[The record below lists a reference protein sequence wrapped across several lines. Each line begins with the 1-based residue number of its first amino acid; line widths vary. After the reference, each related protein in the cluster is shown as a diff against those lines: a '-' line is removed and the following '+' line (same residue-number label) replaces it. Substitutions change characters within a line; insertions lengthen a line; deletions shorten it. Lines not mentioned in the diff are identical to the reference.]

1 LAEYQDQI
9 ISAISAGSG
18 FVRATFS
25 GKAGAPEPRWVK
37 VTIRP
42 VAIKGETR
50 AQFCYYDAKKCM
62 VKNCS
67 GAEVAEQVRQLLML
81 PFKNIRVESSDESLQ
96 VQVTSGGKAL
106 VHRGKAPNPQAPDLA
121 HDRRKQLILPAEQAD
136 AFLQEVGIMTRDG
149 KVRAEQQRKFRQ
161 INEFLKLIG
170 QTIEQA
176 GGVAAIRRVDS
187 PLSIVDCGCGNAYL
201 TFAAYHYF
209 SEVLGVPTRL
219 TGIDVNGELLA
230 RHAEKIERLGWTGLT
245 FQTSAI
251 IDFAPSTP
259 PDIVLALHACD
270 TATDEA
276 LAQAIRWQSAS
287 IFCAPCCHHHLQ
299 QQLSGRKVAA
309 PLQSLLRYG
318 VLSERLGDILTDTFR
333 ALTLRLMGY
342 QTEVVEFVGTEH
354 TAKNLLIRAV
364 KRGQPGD
371 QAVLKEYRALK
382 DLWQVTPYLEEL
394 LGAEFARLTS
404 TQPADPSVR

>member
-1 LAEYQDQI
+1 MAEYQDQI

-25 GKAGAPEPRWVK
+25 GKAGALEPRWVK

-42 VAIKGETR
+42 VAIKGEIR
-50 AQFCYYDAKKCM
+50 AQFSYYDAKKCI
-62 VKNCS
+62 VKNYG
-67 GAEVAEQVRQLLML
+67 GAEVAEQTRQLLAL
-81 PFKNIRVESSDESLQ
+81 PFKNIRIESSDESLQ

-136 AFLQEVGIMTRDG
+136 AFLQEVGIMTADG

-209 SEVLGVPTRL
+209 SEVLRVPTLL

-245 FQTSAI
+245 FQTSSI
-251 IDFAPSTP
+251 IDFSPLTP

-276 LAQAIRWQSAS
+276 LAQAIRWQSAT

-299 QQLSGRKVAA
+299 QQLSGRTVAA
-309 PLQSLLRYG
+309 PLQPLLRYG

-333 ALTLRLMGY
+333 ALILRLMGY

-364 KRGQPGD
+364 RRSQPGD

-382 DLWQVTPYLEEL
+382 EQWQVTPYLEEL

-404 TQPADPSVR
+404 PLPTIA

>member
-1 LAEYQDQI
+1 MADYQQQI
-9 ISAISAGSG
+9 IDAIATSAG
-18 FVRATFS
+18 FARATFS
-25 GKAGAPEPRWVK
+25 GKVGALEPHWVK

-50 AQFCYYDAKKCM
+50 AQFSYYDAKKCI
-62 VKNCS
+62 VKNYS
-67 GAEVAEQVRQLLML
+67 GAEVAEQTRQLLAL
-81 PFKNIRVESSDESLQ
+81 PFKNIRVESTNESLQ
-96 VQVTSGGKAL
+96 VQVTGGGKAL

-136 AFLQEVGIMTRDG
+136 AFLQEVGIMTSDG

-170 QTIEQA
+170 QTIEQT
-176 GGVAAIRRVDS
+176 GGVEAIRRPGS
-187 PLSIVDCGCGNAYL
+187 PLTIVDCGCGNAYL

-209 SEVLGVPTRL
+209 SEVLRVPTLL
-219 TGIDVNGELLA
+219 TGVDVNGELLA
-230 RHAEKIERLGWTGLT
+230 RHAEKIQRLGWTGLT

-251 IDFAPSTP
+251 IDFSPPTP

-309 PLQSLLRYG
+309 PLQPLLRYG

-333 ALTLRLMGY
+333 ALILRLMGY

-364 KRGQPGD
+364 KRGEPGD
-371 QAVLKEYRALK
+371 KVVLKEYRALREQ
-382 DLWQVTPYLEEL
+382 WQVTPYLEEL

-404 TQPADPSVR
+404 TQPVDSPVS